1 MKTFK
6 FSLALFLTVLAG
18 NALATQAAG
27 TGVISFSGAI
37 VEQSCTIEQAQDRTS
52 LSCYRNGKTAVL
64 PVSQQGTQTLLTGV
78 ARTQIDWLDKER
90 RQGVLTVTYE

>member
-1 MKTFK
+1 MNTFN

-37 VEQSCTIEQAQDRTS
+37 IEQSCMAEQTQAQAS
-52 LSCYRNGKTAVL
+52 VSCYRNGKTAVL
-64 PVSQQGTQTLLTGV
+64 PVSLQGMQTLLTGV